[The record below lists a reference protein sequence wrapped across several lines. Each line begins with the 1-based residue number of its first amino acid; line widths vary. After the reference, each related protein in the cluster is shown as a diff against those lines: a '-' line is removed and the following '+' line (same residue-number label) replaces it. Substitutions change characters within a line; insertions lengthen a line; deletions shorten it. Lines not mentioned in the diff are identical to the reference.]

1 VPPVSRAQL
10 LASVDGVLTA
20 LAPGARAAPV
30 RQADDAA
37 YAAYVF
43 GLILRAAATVADA
56 GSLALRSARSVP
68 GAVINQFV
76 VRGAPGYI
84 YSIARDYGYAVF
96 RCNNNQYEVHLGV
109 QYFGASGVL
118 HEFDI
123 SIIDANAAA
132 TARANFR
139 NPSSGKARI
148 VFECKYYAH
157 TLDIALGREFAG
169 LLTDFSNA
177 KSARLVTNS
186 TSRSIRTFL
195 TERVRYRL
203 NDQLSPANPAAE
215 NQFVHSVADDLRNR
229 LR

>member
-1 VPPVSRAQL
+1 MPLVTAAQL
-10 LASVDGVLTA
+10 LASVDA
-20 LAPGARAAPV
+20 LLNTIVPGTVAAPV
-30 RQADDAA
+30 RNADDAA

-43 GLILRAAATVADA
+43 GLILRAAATVCDP
-56 GSLALRSARSVP
+56 GTLELRSINSVP
-68 GAVINQFV
+68 GTPVTQFI

-84 YSIARDYGYAVF
+84 HSTTRDYGYAVF
-96 RCNNNQYEVHLGV
+96 RCNSRWYEVHLGV

-123 SIIDANAAA
+123 SILDAADASHSRTNLQ
-132 TARANFR
+132 

-148 VFECKYYAH
+148 VFECKYYAT

-169 LLTDFSNA
+169 LLSDFSSA

-186 TSRSIRTFL
+186 TSNSIRTFF

-203 NDQLSPANPAAE
+203 NDQLTPANPTAE
-215 NQFVHSVADDLRNR
+215 TQFIHSVADDLRNR